1 MWPDYAQLNCR
12 LPSQYRATVIRLS
25 LDVVCAALPCLGK
38 CSTGSRRMSAAMHN
52 SSVIECSHD
61 KFHSRPRPCKCT
73 SPNERVTTVLPE
85 PPADHMLVH
94 PSHRAP
100 HDYTA

>member
-25 LDVVCAALPCLGK
+25 LDVVCAALPCLALANVQQALAG
-38 CSTGSRRMSAAMHN
+38 CLQRCIIL
-52 SSVIECSHD
+52 SVIECSHD

-73 SPNERVTTVLPE
+73 LPNDRVAGAAGGPYAGTPF
-85 PPADHMLVH
+85 
-94 PSHRAP
+94 AP
-100 HDYTA
+100 GSA